1 MDMRFAGPRAIVAQ
15 YENSVGFV
23 AQAGGQIFL
32 GSIVGKAR
40 ALEHLLA
47 SQQINAQ
54 QGTDLGLFN
63 NNYGD
68 EATLRREVDGLAARI
83 GMFPQAALNNT
94 KFSLAFLSPTP
105 QQLDEQIVTFSPIG
119 AMPESQEAIR
129 NVISESDQSANDYER
144 DIPNSVVES
153 LYSQELSAMADGG
166 RSVLDAVSSANGR
179 SGWQQHNY

>member
-1 MDMRFAGPRAIVAQ
+1 MRFAGPRAIVAQ

-32 GSIVGKAR
+32 GSIIGKAR

-47 SQQINAQ
+47 SQRITAQ

-83 GMFPQAALNNT
+83 GLFPQAALNNT

-129 NVISESDQSANDYER
+129 DVISESDQSANDYER
-144 DIPNSVVES
+144 NIPNSVVQS
-153 LYSQELSAMADGG
+153 LYSQELRAMADGG
-166 RSVLDAVSSANGR
+166 RSVLDAVSSASGV
-179 SGWQQHNY
+179 SGWQQHY